1 VTPLR
6 VDGALFRVA
15 ETAALRRAAAE
26 MLARA
31 VEAVDAY
38 AATARAIA
46 RQDPPG
52 RRAAGAVRIGE
63 RTYALPEHAR
73 VIVVGAG
80 KASPAMARAAEAVL
94 GDRLTAGLVT
104 TARGHRDGPSRIT
117 VREAAHPVPDAA
129 GEAAAR
135 EMLGLVRGLG
145 PDDLVLCLLSGGGSA
160 LLPLPRDGLSLDDM
174 ARTTNLLLRSGAT
187 IVEMNTVRR
196 HLSAIAG
203 GQLARAAAPARVA
216 TLAISDVVGSP
227 PDAIASGPTVPDPST
242 FADALAVLDRY
253 GITAR
258 VPGAARRVLEQGRD
272 GAIPETPKPGDPIF
286 REAAITIVADNLT
299 AARAAAEAGRAAGF
313 HTLLLS
319 TYLEGEARHV
329 GRVLAGIARQIA
341 ATGEPLPRPACIV
354 CGGETTVTVTGDGRG
369 GRNQELA
376 LGAAAALDG
385 LPGALLVSFATDGRD
400 GPTDAA
406 GAAADGTT
414 LARARRAGFDSVRHL
429 RDNNAYPL
437 LDAIGD
443 LIRTGPT
450 GTNVADLA
458 LILCGP
464 EGA

>member
-1 VTPLR
+1 MTALR
-6 VDGALFRVA
+6 IDGTLFRVA
-15 ETAALRRAAAE
+15 ETSALRRAAAE

-46 RQDPPG
+46 LTDTG
-52 RRAAGAVRIGE
+52 VRIGG
-63 RTYALPEHAR
+63 RTYPLRGHAK

-80 KASPAMARAAEAVL
+80 KASASMARAAEDAL
-94 GDRLTAGLVT
+94 GPRLTAGLVT
-104 TARGHRDGPSRIT
+104 TAHGHRDGPPRIA

-135 EMLGLVRGLG
+135 EMLSLVRGLG

-160 LLPLPRDGLSLDDM
+160 LLPLPRAGLSLADM
-174 ARTTNLLLRSGAT
+174 ADTTNLLLRSGAD
-187 IVEMNTVRR
+187 IVEMNMVRR

-227 PDAIASGPTVPDPST
+227 PEAMASGPTVPDPST

-253 GITAR
+253 GIAAH
-258 VPGAARRVLEQGRD
+258 VPAAARGVLERGCL
-272 GAIPETPKPGDPIF
+272 GAIPDTPKPGD
-286 REAAITIVADNLT
+286 AAFPDGAMTVIADNLT
-299 AARAAAEAGRAAGF
+299 AARAAAEAARAAGF
-313 HTLLLS
+313 HTLLLT
-319 TYLEGEARHV
+319 TYLEGEARHA

-341 ATGEPLPRPACIV
+341 STGEPAARPACVV
-354 CGGETTVTVTGDGRG
+354 CGGETTVTVTGNGRG

-376 LGAAAALDG
+376 LAGAAALED
-385 LPGALLVSFATDGRD
+385 LRDALLVGFATDGRD

-406 GAAADGTT
+406 GAAVDGTT
-414 LARARRAGFDSVRHL
+414 VARARRAGLDPARHL

-450 GTNVADLA
+450 GTNVADLV

-464 EGA
+464 THR